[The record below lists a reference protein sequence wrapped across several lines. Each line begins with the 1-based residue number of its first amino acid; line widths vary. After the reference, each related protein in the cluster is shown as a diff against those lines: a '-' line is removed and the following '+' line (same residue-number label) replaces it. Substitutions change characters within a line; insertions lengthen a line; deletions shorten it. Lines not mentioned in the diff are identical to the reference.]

1 MIRIKK
7 VEYILMVLAIVF
19 LVMCFCAMCLVAN
32 FQQGTIAKY
41 GELCDQQREDYSALS
56 EKYLQSQRDL
66 RSVQHQLE
74 GVLSEYEE
82 YRAGAQ
88 VNLPTYTY
96 TQEDII
102 LLAKV
107 AQTEMGTP
115 KVSPT
120 AFKWGVQVVLNRV
133 ASPFF
138 PDTVH
143 DVVYQTYKGVP
154 QFSVTL
160 NGVLDNCE
168 PTQESIDAVY
178 EVILFGCDLPDYVE
192 YFYEEHVEGNWVN
205 TLPVYK
211 TVDGTTFAYSERSM
225 NK

>member
-7 VEYILMVLAIVF
+7 VEYILMVFAIVF
-19 LVMCFCAMCLVAN
+19 LAMCFCAMCLVAN

-41 GELCDQQREDYSALS
+41 SELTDQQRENYSALS

-66 RSVQHQLE
+66 RSVTR
-74 GVLSEYEE
+74 EYEE
-82 YRAGAQ
+82 YKEGAQ

-120 AFKWGVQVVLNRV
+120 AFKYGVQVVLNRV

-138 PDTVH
+138 PDNIH

-160 NGVLDNCE
+160 NGVLDRCE
-168 PTQESIDAVY
+168 PTQESIETVY
-178 EVILFGCDLPDYVE
+178 EVLLFGTDLPDYVE

>member
-19 LVMCFCAMCLVAN
+19 LAVCFCTMCSVAS
-32 FQQGTIAKY
+32 FQQGTITKY

-66 RSVQHQLE
+66 RSVTR
-74 GVLSEYEE
+74 EYEE
-82 YRAGAQ
+82 YKEGAQ

-120 AFKWGVQVVLNRV
+120 AFKYGVQVVLNRV

-138 PDTVH
+138 PDNIH

-160 NGVLDNCE
+160 NGVLDRCE
-168 PTQESIDAVY
+168 PTQESIETVY
-178 EVILFGCDLPDYVE
+178 EVLLFGTDLPDYVE
-192 YFYEEHVEGNWVN
+192 YFYGEHVEGNWIN

-211 TVDGTTFAYSERSM
+211 TVDGTTFAYSERSK

>member
-19 LVMCFCAMCLVAN
+19 LTVCFCAMCFVAN
-32 FQQGTIAKY
+32 FQQGTITKY
-41 GELCDQQREDYSALS
+41 SELTDQQRENYSALS

-115 KVSPT
+115 KVSPY
-120 AFKWGVQVVLNRV
+120 R
-133 ASPFF
+133 
-138 PDTVH
+138 
-143 DVVYQTYKGVP
+143 
-154 QFSVTL
+154 
-160 NGVLDNCE
+160 
-168 PTQESIDAVY
+168 I
-178 EVILFGCDLPDYVE
+178 
-192 YFYEEHVEGNWVN
+192 
-205 TLPVYK
+205 
-211 TVDGTTFAYSERSM
+211 
-225 NK
+225 

>member
-19 LVMCFCAMCLVAN
+19 LAMCFCAMCLVAN
-32 FQQGTIAKY
+32 FQQGTITKY
-41 GELCDQQREDYSALS
+41 SELTDQQRENYSALS

-66 RSVQHQLE
+66 RSVTR
-74 GVLSEYEE
+74 EYEE
-82 YRAGAQ
+82 YKEGAQ

-120 AFKWGVQVVLNRV
+120 AFKYGVQVVLNRV

-138 PDTVH
+138 PDNIH

-160 NGVLDNCE
+160 NGVLDRCE
-168 PTQESIDAVY
+168 PTQESIETVY
-178 EVILFGCDLPDYVE
+178 EVLLFGTDLPNYVE

-211 TVDGTTFAYSERSM
+211 TVDGTTFSYSERSM

>member
-19 LVMCFCAMCLVAN
+19 LTVCFCIMCFVAN
-32 FQQGTIAKY
+32 FQQGTITKY
-41 GELCDQQREDYSALS
+41 SELTDQQRENYSALS

-96 TQEDII
+96 TKEDII

-115 KVSPT
+115 KVSPLPHLS
-120 AFKWGVQVVLNRV
+120 GV
-133 ASPFF
+133 S
-138 PDTVH
+138 
-143 DVVYQTYKGVP
+143 K
-154 QFSVTL
+154 
-160 NGVLDNCE
+160 
-168 PTQESIDAVY
+168 
-178 EVILFGCDLPDYVE
+178 LF
-192 YFYEEHVEGNWVN
+192 
-205 TLPVYK
+205 
-211 TVDGTTFAYSERSM
+211 
-225 NK
+225 